1 MKAKSHKKK
10 RTPPLQKEKENPPL
24 SSTPQSNYK
33 YIQQH
38 LNGSKD
44 LIKKTVDT
52 PAGPLTIL
60 YVDTMIDQKVL
71 QDKLLYP
78 LLLLEEAMNMQQ
90 LQKRIQ
96 LDNRSLSNVTDAIK
110 QLLQG
115 SALVFFPKSKH
126 CISFDVKQTS
136 IRGITEPTTEKI
148 IRGAHDGFI
157 ENIDV
162 NVNIMRN
169 RIVNPNLTISYFNI
183 GKDSTSTVAL
193 LYLKDIANQ
202 QVIRTITTNIKKIE
216 KSNIALSSSIEKYL
230 ETSSLSPFPQMLNT
244 ERPDRVMKYL
254 LEGHVVLFEDNNP
267 NALIMPVTFFSFYQ
281 SPEDDNSRTLVGLF
295 FRLIRFMS
303 IWISLLL
310 PSLYIAIIGFHFELL
325 PNDLIVTIKSSIQGI
340 PYPPLIEALI
350 MECILEFIREAAI
363 RLPTPISQT
372 IGVVGGL
379 VIGDAVVKSGF
390 VSNVM
395 VVVIALTAIA
405 SFLVPSSEM
414 SNSIRIVRFFFL
426 FAASLLGLPGIMFA
440 LMIVGIHMC
449 SLRSMGTPYLA
460 PFALFAFKKGS
471 HIFFPKRFRKRRK
484 KQTVKKEG
492 TQDES

>member
-1 MKAKSHKKK
+1 MKAKLHKKQRTPNLHKKK
-10 RTPPLQKEKENPPL
+10 ENPTL

-33 YIQQH
+33 YIQQL

-60 YVDTMIDQKVL
+60 YIETIIDQKVL

-78 LLLLEEAMNMQQ
+78 LLLLEDITNPQQ

-96 LDNRSLSNVTDAIK
+96 LDNRSLSNLTDVMQQI
-110 QLLQG
+110 LQG
-115 SALVFFPKSKH
+115 SALVFFPKSKY

-136 IRGITEPTTEKI
+136 IRSITEPTTEKI
-148 IRGAHDGFI
+148 IRGSHDGFI
-157 ENIDV
+157 ENLHT

-169 RIVNPNLTISYFNI
+169 RIVNPNLTVSYFEV
-183 GKDSTSTVAL
+183 GKKSKATVAM
-193 LYLKDIANQ
+193 LYLKDAVNQ
-202 QVIRTITTNIKKIE
+202 KIVRTITTKIKTIAKSNISPSNSIE
-216 KSNIALSSSIEKYL
+216 KSL
-230 ETSSLSPFPQMLNT
+230 ESSSLSPFPQMLNT

-254 LEGHVVLFEDNNP
+254 LQGHVVLFEDNNP

-281 SPEDDNSRTLVGLF
+281 SPEDDYSRKVVGLF

-340 PYPPLIEALI
+340 PYPPLIEALL

-414 SNSIRIVRFFFL
+414 SNSIRIVRFSFL

-440 LMIVGIHMC
+440 LMIVAIHMC
-449 SLRSMGTPYLA
+449 SLSSMGTPYLA

-471 HIFFPKRFRKRRK
+471 HTFYPKLFHKRRK
-484 KQTVKKEG
+484 KPAVKKG
-492 TQDES
+492 GKQDES